1 MAFDTSLAV
10 RIATVLDNTGL
21 KKAEKGIKSL
31 EKTTKNLG
39 RTLGISLS
47 TAAVVAY
54 GKASVKAFAADEAA
68 ARRLATAVDNL
79 GLSFSQTRISDFIAN
94 LESSAAIADDVLRP
108 AFQNLLTVTGSL
120 TKSQELLNNAIQI
133 SRASGVDLATVTAD
147 LGKGYVGITRGLIK
161 YNTGLT
167 RAELQTKSFNEILGI
182 MLAKSAGSA
191 EAYLTTTSY
200 KLDVLTVAAG
210 NAQETIG
217 AGLVDAFAKIAGG
230 SSASD
235 AAKTIDSIAKGIN
248 RVTSAAASAVQMF
261 MALKKAFDQ
270 VSSLGGLLGEEG
282 RLFDRFRD
290 PAPVVN
296 TNRQSSPAGSWQRT
310 AQQRVAEAA
319 AAKRNK
325 EMLALQNKQVKA
337 QKALTAEQKKQALAK
352 KQSALFDLDQIQ
364 LIAAL
369 QGNLSEQERLRVKLQ
384 LALLT
389 ENTSEA
395 DKLSQRLANSI
406 DSTGQLAAYLR
417 TLPDAKNPF
426 EAWDKYLDGILKK
439 IATVTGSSI
448 STPEGAIT
456 PAPVTP
462 VIPKTNVPN
471 NPITNTLG
479 GAGGT
484 NITPQAYGNLYRG
497 MGSSQPT
504 IVVQIDGKEIASAVQ
519 NQGLQGNNP
528 IVDRLL
534 GQFR

>member
-1 MAFDTSLAV
+1 MAFDTNLAV

-79 GLSFSQTRISDFIAN
+79 GLSFSQARVSDFVAS

-133 SRASGVDLATVTAD
+133 SRASGVDLATVTQD

-248 RVTSAAASAVQMF
+248 RITSAAASAVQMF

-290 PAPVVN
+290 PKPVVN

-310 AQQRVAEAA
+310 SQQRAAEAL

-325 EMLALQNKQVKA
+325 ELLALQNKQLKA
-337 QKALTAEQKKQALAK
+337 QKALTAEQQKQARAK
-352 KQSALFDLDQIQ
+352 KQSSLFDLEQIG
-364 LIAAL
+364 LVAAL
-369 QGNLSEQERLRVKLQ
+369 KGNLSQEEQDRVKLQ

-389 ENTSEA
+389 DNTTEA
-395 DKLSQRLANSI
+395 DRLSKKIADSI
-406 DSTGQLAAYLR
+406 DSTGALAAYLKA
-417 TLPDAKNPF
+417 LPDAKNPF
-426 EAWDKYLDGILKK
+426 AAWDEWLANFTKNL
-439 IATVTGSSI
+439 ATVTGSTFP
-448 STPEGAIT
+448 STNGGVS
-456 PAPVTP
+456 PAPVTKKPPATNAVESP
-462 VIPKTNVPN
+462 VFNG
-471 NPITNTLG
+471 LG
-479 GAGGT
+479 SAGS
-484 NITPQAYGNLYRG
+484 NITPQAYANLFGG
-497 MGSSQPT
+497 MGSSQPV
-504 IVVQIDGKEIASAVQ
+504 IKVVVDGKEIASSIQ
-519 NQGLQGNNP
+519 NQYLNGNSP
-528 IVDRLL
+528 IINRL
-534 GQFR
+534 GGGF

>member
-31 EKTTKNLG
+31 EKTTKSLG

-79 GLSFSQTRISDFIAN
+79 GLSFSQTRVSDFIAN

-282 RLFDRFRD
+282 RLFDRFRE
-290 PAPVVN
+290 PAPVMN

-325 EMLALQNKQVKA
+325 EMLALQNKQLKA
-337 QKALTAEQKKQALAK
+337 QKALTAEQKKQAMAK

-364 LIAAL
+364 LVAAL
-369 QGNLSEQERLRVKLQ
+369 QGKLTKEEELRVKLQ

-389 ENTSEA
+389 GNTEQAKKLA
-395 DKLSQRLANSI
+395 DQLADSI
-406 DSTGQLAAYLR
+406 DKTGNLKDFIN
-417 TLPDAKNPF
+417 TIPDAPNPF
-426 EAWDKYLDGILKK
+426 AGWDEWLKTFTK
-439 IATVTGSSI
+439 NLATVTGSTIPTTGGGVS
-448 STPEGAIT
+448 
-456 PAPVTP
+456 PAPVTS
-462 VIPKTNVPN
+462 VPSSN
-471 NPITNTLG
+471 AMPANAFNTLG
-479 GAGGT
+479 SINAST
-484 NITPQAYGNLYRG
+484 RTADEARRLYGG
-497 MGSSQPT
+497 MGSSQP
-504 IVVQIDGKEIASAVQ
+504 IVIQIDGREIASVVQ

-528 IVDRLL
+528 IINRL
-534 GQFR
+534 GSFS

>member
-1 MAFDTSLAV
+1 MAFDTNLAV

-31 EKTTKNLG
+31 EKTTKSLG

-54 GKASVKAFAADEAA
+54 GKASVKAFAEDEAA

-79 GLSFSQTRISDFIAN
+79 GLSFSQSRVTDFIAN

-108 AFQNLLTVTGSL
+108 AFQNLLTTTGSL

-133 SRASGVDLATVTAD
+133 SRASGVDLATVTSD
-147 LGKGYVGITRGLIK
+147 LGKGYIGITRGLTK

-200 KLDVLTVAAG
+200 KLNVLTVAAG

-217 AGLVDAFAKIAGG
+217 SGLVDAFAKIGGG
-230 SSASD
+230 SSAAD

-248 RVTSAAASAVQMF
+248 RVTSAAGSAVQMF
-261 MALKKAFDQ
+261 VALKQAFDQ

-282 RLFDRFRD
+282 RLFERFREK
-290 PAPVVN
+290 PPVMT

-325 EMLALQNKQVKA
+325 ELLALQNKQVKA
-337 QKALTAEQKKQALAK
+337 QKALTAEQKKQALTK
-352 KQSALFDLDQIQ
+352 KQSALFDAEQIQ

-369 QGNLSEQERLRVKLQ
+369 QGKLTKEERTRVELQ

-389 ENTSEA
+389 GNTTEA
-395 DKLSQRLANSI
+395 DKLSQKLAMSI
-406 DSTGQLAAYLR
+406 DATGALAKSLKD
-417 TLPDAKNPF
+417 LPDANNPF
-426 EAWDKYLDGILKK
+426 KNWDAYLDAVLAKAKLVAG
-439 IATVTGSSI
+439 TGGGGFSG
-448 STPEGAIT
+448 GAVVQSNAV
-456 PAPVTP
+456 PAAVF
-462 VIPKTNVPN
+462 
-471 NPITNTLG
+471 NTLG
-479 GAGGT
+479 SVDAST
-484 NITPQAYGNLYRG
+484 KTADEARRLYGG
-497 MGSSQPT
+497 MGSSQP
-504 IVVQIDGKEIASAVQ
+504 IVIQIDGKEIASVVQ

-528 IVDRLL
+528 IINRL
-534 GQFR
+534 GGGW

>member
-1 MAFDTSLAV
+1 MAFDTNLAV

-68 ARRLATAVDNL
+68 ARRLASAVDNL
-79 GLSFSQTRISDFIAN
+79 GLSFSQTRVTDFISN

-108 AFQNLLTVTGSL
+108 SFQSLLTVTGSL

-133 SRASGVDLATVTAD
+133 SRASGVDLATVTQD

-248 RVTSAAASAVQMF
+248 RITSAAASAVQMF

-282 RLFDRFRD
+282 RLFERFRE

-296 TNRQSSPAGSWQRT
+296 TNRQSSPAGSWRRT
-310 AQQRVAEAA
+310 AQQRAAEAA

-325 EMLALQNKQVKA
+325 ELVALQKAQVKA
-337 QKALTAEQKKQALAK
+337 QKALTDEQKKQALAK
-352 KQSALFDLDQIQ
+352 KQSALFDLEQIQ

-369 QGNLSEQERLRVKLQ
+369 KGNLSKEEQDRVKLQ

-389 ENTSEA
+389 GNTSEA
-395 DKLSQRLANSI
+395 DKLSQKIAMTI
-406 DSTGQLAAYLR
+406 DSTGALARSLKD
-417 TLPDAKNPF
+417 LPDANNPF
-426 EAWDKYLDGILKK
+426 KNWDAYLDGLLVKAK
-439 IATVTGSSI
+439 QVANLGVG
-448 STPEGAIT
+448 
-456 PAPVTP
+456 
-462 VIPKTNVPN
+462 
-471 NPITNTLG
+471 G
-479 GAGGT
+479 GAGGGGGGVTVKT
-484 NITPQAYGNLYRG
+484 NAVDSAILNTIGSVDASTKTAAEAARLYGG
-497 MGSSQPT
+497 MGSSQPV
-504 IVVQIDGKEIASAVQ
+504 IKVLIDGKEIASAVQ
-519 NQGLQGNNP
+519 NQGLNGNNP
-528 IVDRLL
+528 IVNRLL
-534 GQFR
+534 GGFQ

>member
-79 GLSFSQTRISDFIAN
+79 GLSFSQVRVSDFIAN

-108 AFQNLLTVTGSL
+108 AFQSLLTTTGSL

-133 SRASGVDLATVTAD
+133 SRASGVELGTVTQD

-217 AGLVDAFAKIAGG
+217 SGLVDAFAKIAGG

-290 PAPVVN
+290 PAPVMN

-310 AQQRVAEAA
+310 SQQRAAEAA

-337 QKALTAEQKKQALAK
+337 QKALTAEQKKQALSK

-369 QGNLSEQERLRVKLQ
+369 KGNLSEEERLRVKLQ

-395 DKLSQRLANSI
+395 DKLSQRLAMSI
-406 DSTGQLAAYLR
+406 NSTGELAAYLR
-417 TLPDAKNPF
+417 ALPDAKNPF
-426 EAWDKYLDGILKK
+426 LGWDKWLADFTKNL
-439 IATVTGSSI
+439 ATVTGSTIPTTGGGVS
-448 STPEGAIT
+448 
-456 PAPVTP
+456 PAPVTS
-462 VIPKTNVPN
+462 VPSSN
-471 NPITNTLG
+471 AMPANAFNTLG
-479 GAGGT
+479 SVNAST
-484 NITPQAYGNLYRG
+484 RTADEARRLYGG
-497 MGSSQPT
+497 MGSSQP
-504 IVVQIDGKEIASAVQ
+504 IVIQIDGKEIASVVQ

-528 IVDRLL
+528 IINRL
-534 GQFR
+534 GSFS

>member
-79 GLSFSQTRISDFIAN
+79 GLSFSQTRVSDFIAN

-133 SRASGVDLATVTAD
+133 SRASGVSLATVTQD

-217 AGLVDAFAKIAGG
+217 SGLVDAFAKIAGG

-310 AQQRVAEAA
+310 AQQRVAETA

-337 QKALTAEQKKQALAK
+337 QKALTAEQKKQTLAK

-364 LIAAL
+364 LVAAL
-369 QGNLSEQERLRVKLQ
+369 KGNLSKEEELRVKLQ

-395 DKLSQRLANSI
+395 DKLSKQLAYSI
-406 DSTGQLAAYLR
+406 DSTGELARYLR
-417 TLPDAKNPF
+417 ALPDAKNPF
-426 EAWDKYLDGILKK
+426 LGWDEWLKNFTK
-439 IATVTGSSI
+439 NLANVTGSSI
-448 STPEGAIT
+448 PTTTGGVSPAPITSAPATNAVASSVFNSLGASGSTKITPE
-456 PAPVTP
+456 
-462 VIPKTNVPN
+462 
-471 NPITNTLG
+471 
-479 GAGGT
+479 
-484 NITPQAYGNLYRG
+484 AYGNLYRG

-504 IVVQIDGKEIASAVQ
+504 IVVQIDGKAIASSLQDQ
-519 NQGLQGNNP
+519 NLSGVNST
-528 IVDRLL
+528 VDRLL